1 MLLAMLL
8 SMLPF
13 GKAMAKTEA
22 YAVYTEKNKTLT
34 FYYDDKRG
42 SRPKDDW
49 WIYEDYLNGTDDVRP
64 NVDKRVDYVEFDPSF
79 AKCRPK
85 TLRNLFS
92 NVRPVEITGME
103 DYLNTSMVTDMNG
116 MFAGCS
122 ALTDIDL
129 SGFETSKV
137 TDMSYMF
144 NQCASLES
152 IDLSDFDLSNVTT
165 MRSMF
170 SKCESLK
177 SIDLS
182 DLDAPKLENMRYMCY
197 ECKGLESVDL
207 SDFDTPRLKDMSFM
221 FMFCYALKNLN
232 LRNFKTGTVTY
243 MNHLFVDCTDLTSID
258 LSGFDTRNVTSM
270 NSMFVRCGIESIDL
284 SGFDTR
290 NVTDM
295 SGMFENCNNLLS
307 LDLSS
312 FDTRSVTDMSLMFMD
327 CQALTSI
334 ELSGFD
340 TRNVTDMA
348 GMFDG
353 CWALKNVDLSNFD
366 TGNVEYM
373 GSMFFD
379 CRVLENLDLRNFNT
393 GNVVDMSTMFR
404 DCWKLKS
411 IDVSSF
417 DTHNVRFMN
426 SMFSGCSSLTE
437 LDLSSFDMR
446 KVAKTNYMFYNSDK
460 LKKIYVANGWQLD
473 SLDFENSKSMFY
485 NCVSLVGGSGT
496 TYNRNYRDDR
506 TFAHVDGGPSDPG
519 YLSRKLSPSVYAA
532 YSDGTLTFYY
542 DYVQY
547 SREGTIY
554 NLNSGA
560 ANPDWYT
567 DRTCMEVSEVVFDPS
582 FKVAR
587 PNSTHRWFA
596 EMMSLSTIT
605 GLEYLNTSDVSDMYG
620 MFFNCRLLKT
630 LDLTGFNTANVA
642 DMSYMFYNCS
652 QLTTI
657 LIGEGW
663 STAKVTAA
671 EDMFLNCTRLVGAA
685 GTAYDSNYTGKSR
698 ARADGGTYNPGYL
711 SLKEAY
717 VAFDESE
724 GSLTFYCDTNRSQH
738 NRTFGLNVSG
748 RPSWE
753 GIATSV
759 KMVVFDK
766 SFAYVR
772 PTSTYCWFYGMSQL
786 KNLYGLG
793 DLNTSE
799 VTDMG
804 GMFYGCRSLTYF
816 DLRDF
821 DVRKVTNMSSMFYG
835 CTALKFVYLPAGS
848 SANTNTSSM
857 FSGCSS
863 LESVNNLSEFD
874 TSNVTFMGSMFS
886 YCSSLTSLDVSTLNT
901 ANVTKMNKMFMGCSK
916 LTSLNLIN
924 FDTHKVTDME
934 GMFQDSY
941 GLKAIYVG
949 NNWNTETV
957 TASSNMFAGCTSLV
971 GGAGTAYDASHV
983 DKAYAHLDGGTDNP
997 GYMSMIAYVAIDGNT
1012 MTFSSDAN
1020 RKRHATTYDL
1030 DIYSE
1035 QPTWIEDSNIG
1046 NITRVIFDPTF
1057 AMVRPTTTARWF
1069 EGMAKLETVTGLE
1082 YLNTSNVTDM
1092 NSMFRRCNALKSL
1105 DVSRFDTRNV
1115 TNMSYMFGGCDFE
1128 SIDVNDFDTRN
1139 VTQMAGMFASCVNV
1153 TAFDLTNFNTKK
1165 VESFEQMFENC
1176 QNLTTIY
1183 VGKNWSTERMTQGRF
1198 MFRYSYKLVGGA
1210 GTTYNDNNTG
1220 ATYAHVDGGTSNPG
1234 YLTLKEAYA
1243 VGDGEGT
1250 LTFYCDNK
1258 RSQRTGTVYDL
1269 PETGDPG
1276 WKNIPNVVFDPS
1288 FASARPVNTRSWFYF
1303 TTGSK
1308 SIEGMEYLNT
1318 SMVTDMYGMFA
1329 LNHMGV
1335 IDVSNFDTR
1344 NVKNMTLMFA
1354 CDATVIYA
1362 GERWS
1367 TENVTE
1373 SENMFLCQDIV
1384 GGMGTVY
1391 DENHNDKEWAR
1402 LDGGRENPG
1411 YFTEKMEAYAVL
1423 ADSALT
1429 FYYDKLRNS
1438 RTGRTYSMNDYG
1450 FAPDWLVNAEEVK
1463 RVYFDRSFG
1472 NARPTSTNGW
1482 FWSMKNLET
1491 ISDMEYLKT
1500 DAVTD
1505 MSLMFGGTLLE
1516 TLDLSGFNVRKV
1528 TNMSYMFFNCSKL
1541 KTITVNR
1548 LWSPWN
1554 VTKSDDMF
1562 TGCKNLVGGM
1572 GTTYD
1577 ANHVDAEY
1585 ALVDNAPDFP
1595 GYLSLKKEPYA
1606 ELAGGTLTFRYDGN
1620 RTARYSSRTFDLNKA
1635 DESPAWHYHP
1645 STGEDTGLVETIT
1658 AVVFDP
1664 SFAEARP
1671 TSCSGWF
1678 SGMTNLQSITG
1689 MKEYLNTNRVE
1700 HMAFMFANCSSLESL
1715 DLSAFYTNNVKTMYG
1730 MFRNCSALQT
1740 LDVTKLKTGRVESM
1754 FSMFEGCSSLT
1765 SLDVS
1770 RFNTRYVTSFESM
1783 FENCYSLKT
1792 LDLSAFDT
1800 HNVTNM
1806 MRMFIECQALSTI
1819 VVGDKWTM
1827 ENVDMENYGSDLMF
1841 YNCYKLVGGAGTTY
1855 AEWRVDGRYA
1865 HIDGGDDN
1873 PGYFT
1878 AAFIKGDVNNDG
1890 QVGIGD
1896 IVAITN
1902 VMAGIETDAGIVS
1915 RADVNA
1921 DAQVGIGDI
1930 VAVTNIMAGVQ

>member
-1 MLLAMLL
+1 MLLAILL

-34 FYYDDKRG
+34 FYYDGSYG
-42 SRPKDDW
+42 SRSGQKWRLDDYFSGAEQKPDFKAYDP
-49 WIYEDYLNGTDDVRP
+49 ITNKLNDIET
-64 NVDKRVDYVEFDPSF
+64 VEFHPSF
-79 AKCRPK
+79 ALAKPT
-85 TLRNLFS
+85 TLRELFYDL
-92 NVRPVEITGME
+92 NHLRTIYGME
-103 DYLNTSMVTDMNG
+103 DYLDTR
-116 MFAGCS
+116 
-122 ALTDIDL
+122 
-129 SGFETSKV
+129 EV

-144 NQCASLES
+144 TDCIYLED
-152 IDLSDFDLSNVTT
+152 IDLSGFDTRKVKNMSYMFDDCSDLNELDLSSFNTENVTD
-165 MRSMF
+165 MHRMF
-170 SKCESLK
+170 SGCNCL
-177 SIDLS
+177 
-182 DLDAPKLENMRYMCY
+182 
-197 ECKGLESVDL
+197 G
-207 SDFDTPRLKDMSFM
+207 
-221 FMFCYALKNLN
+221 NL
-232 LRNFKTGTVTY
+232 
-243 MNHLFVDCTDLTSID
+243 D
-258 LSGFDTRNVTSM
+258 LSGFDTRNVILMDQMFYECFSLTSLDVS
-270 NSMFVRCGIESIDL
+270 N
-284 SGFDTR
+284 FDTR
-290 NVTDM
+290 NVISMNQMFAACHQVTKLDLSNFDTSNVEYMGEMFAKCERLSDLDISSFDTGNVKLM
-295 SGMFENCNNLLS
+295 SGMFFSCFQLRNLDLS
-307 LDLSS
+307 HFDTKYVRNMGAMFSCCDALTTLDLSS
-312 FDTRSVTDMSLMFMD
+312 FDTKTVKDMDRMFEN
-327 CQALTSI
+327 C
-334 ELSGFD
+334 
-340 TRNVTDMA
+340 NY
-348 GMFDG
+348 
-353 CWALKNVDLSNFD
+353 LK
-366 TGNVEYM
+366 T
-373 GSMFFD
+373 
-379 CRVLENLDLRNFNT
+379 
-393 GNVVDMSTMFR
+393 
-404 DCWKLKS
+404 
-411 IDVSSF
+411 
-417 DTHNVRFMN
+417 
-426 SMFSGCSSLTE
+426 
-437 LDLSSFDMR
+437 
-446 KVAKTNYMFYNSDK
+446 
-460 LKKIYVANGWQLD
+460 IYVSDNWQLD
-473 SLDFENSKSMFY
+473 ALEESEDMFL
-485 NCVSLVGGSGT
+485 NCYSIVGGAGT
-496 TYNRNYRDDR
+496 TYTPFQSGHILDQNSQ
-506 TFAHVDGGPSDPG
+506 FAHVDGGPTYPG
-519 YLSRKLSPSVYAA
+519 YLTYKRSPSAYAVYN
-532 YSDGTLTFYY
+532 DGTLTFYY
-542 DYVQY
+542 DTDATQH
-547 SREGTIY
+547 EGTVY
-554 NLNSGA
+554 YLNSGDH
-560 ANPDWYT
+560 NPNWYT
-567 DRTCMEVSEVVFDPS
+567 DQTCMEVSDVVFDLS
-582 FKVAR
+582 FRGAHPKTTR
-587 PNSTHRWFA
+587 RWFA
-596 EMMSLSTIT
+596 EMRSLSSIT
-605 GLEYLNTSDVSDMYG
+605 GMENLNTSDVISMES
-620 MFFNCRLLKT
+620 MFNNCRLLKT
-630 LDLTGFNTANVA
+630 LDLTGFNTAKVQ

-657 LIGEGW
+657 DIGEGW
-663 STAKVTAA
+663 TTANVTAA
-671 EDMFLNCTRLVGAA
+671 EDMFLNCTRLVGGG
-685 GTAYDSNYTGKSR
+685 GTAYDSNYTGKTY

-724 GSLTFYCDTNRSQH
+724 GSLTFYCDAHRAQRDITFDLNTSNRPYW
-738 NRTFGLNVSG
+738 SG
-748 RPSWE
+748 R
-753 GIATSV
+753 ATSV

-793 DLNTSE
+793 NLNTSE

-804 GMFYGCRSLTYF
+804 GMFYGCRSLTSF

-835 CTALKFVYLPAGS
+835 CIALKLVYLPAGS
-848 SANTNTSSM
+848 IANTNTSSM
-857 FSGCSS
+857 FSSCSS
-863 LESVNNLSEFD
+863 LTSVENLSEFD
-874 TSNVTFMGSMFS
+874 TSNVTFMGSMFN

-924 FDTHKVTDME
+924 FDTHKVETME

-949 NNWNTETV
+949 NNWSTEAV
-957 TASSNMFAGCTSLV
+957 TASDYMFAGCTSLV
-971 GGAGTAYDASHV
+971 GGAGTTFSTSHV
-983 DKAYAHLDGGTDNP
+983 DAAYAHLDGGTDNP
-997 GYMSMIAYVAIDGNT
+997 GYLSMIAYVAIDGNT

-1046 NITRVIFDPTF
+1046 NITHVIFDPTF

-1092 NSMFRRCNALKSL
+1092 NSMFRRCHALKSL

-1115 TNMSYMFGGCDFE
+1115 TNMSYMFGGCGFE

-1139 VTQMAGMFASCVNV
+1139 VTKMASMFASCVNV

-1183 VGKNWSTERMTQGRF
+1183 VGKNWSTERMTQGRY
-1198 MFRYSYKLVGGA
+1198 MFRYSSKLVGGA

-1220 ATYAHVDGGTSNPG
+1220 AAYAHVDGGTSNPG

-1243 VGDGEGT
+1243 VGDGEDT
-1250 LTFYCDNK
+1250 LTFYCDDK

-1269 PETGDPG
+1269 PEYGDPG
-1276 WKNIPNVVFDPS
+1276 WQSIPNVVFDPS
-1288 FASARPVNTRSWFYF
+1288 FASARPVNTRSWFSY

-1318 SMVTDMYGMFA
+1318 SMVTDMSGMFM
-1329 LNHMGV
+1329 LNDMGV

-1344 NVKNMTLMFA
+1344 NVKNMSLMFA
-1354 CDATVIYA
+1354 CGATVIYA
-1362 GERWS
+1362 GERWT

-1450 FAPDWLVNAEEVK
+1450 STPDWRLNAEEVK
-1463 RVYFDRSFG
+1463 RVDFDRSFG
-1472 NARPTSTNGW
+1472 NARPTSTSGW
-1482 FWSMKNLET
+1482 FWSMINLET
-1491 ISDMEYLKT
+1491 ISGMEYLKT

-1516 TLDLSGFNVRKV
+1516 TIDLSGFNVRKV
-1528 TNMSYMFFNCSKL
+1528 TNMSFMFIYCSKL

-1548 LWSPWN
+1548 LWAPWN
-1554 VTKSDDMF
+1554 VTKSNDMF

-1645 STGEDTGLVETIT
+1645 STGEDTGLVETVT

-1700 HMAFMFANCSSLESL
+1700 YMAFMFANCSSLENL

-1740 LDVTKLKTGRVESM
+1740 LDVTKMKTGKVTSM
-1754 FSMFEGCSSLT
+1754 FSMFEGCSGLT
-1765 SLDVS
+1765 SIDVS
-1770 RFNTRYVTSFESM
+1770 HFDTRNVTSLESM
-1783 FENCYSLKT
+1783 FENCYSLKK

-1806 MRMFIECQALSTI
+1806 MRMFIECQELSTI
-1819 VVGDKWTM
+1819 IVGDKWTM

-1841 YNCYKLVGGAGTTY
+1841 YDCYKLVGGAGTTY

-1865 HIDGGDDN
+1865 HIDGGDND

-1878 AAFIKGDVNNDG
+1878 AAFLKGDVNNDG

-1902 VMAGIETDAGIVS
+1902 VMAGIETNAGTVS
-1915 RADVNA
+1915 RADVNG
-1921 DAQVGIGDI
+1921 DTEVGIGDI